1 VPANLVKG
9 KLLDGGVALGHAVFE
24 FGTPGIARIL
34 QAAGAD
40 FVTFDMEHA
49 VFGIDSIRSL
59 IAYTRGTTVTPFVR
73 VPTTR
78 YEYIAGVLD
87 AGAQG
92 ILVPLVEDAEQVQR
106 IVDAARYEPRGH
118 RGIAYGI
125 AHDDFVQGDPIAK
138 MQEANDEILLIAMIE
153 SAKGLNNLEEIASHP
168 EIDVIWIGHY
178 DLAASLGVPGNIT
191 HPRMIDA
198 FDRLVDAAQR
208 HGKLA
213 GRGVGDVDTALTWIR
228 RGFRILTYSRDI
240 LMLQSNLAR
249 GLATIRAHTA
259 ESAAESGDA
268 HGAGEAVQC
277 TAVAADGQSA
287 QRL

>member
-1 VPANLVKG
+1 MPANLAKQ
-9 KLLDGGVALGHAVFE
+9 KLTAGGVALGHAVFE

-49 VFGIDSIRSL
+49 VFGIDSIRKL
-59 IAYTRGTTVTPFVR
+59 IAYTRGTSVSPFVR

-78 YEYIAGVLD
+78 YEYIAGALD

-92 ILVPLVEDAEQVQR
+92 ILVPLVESGEQVQR
-106 IVDAARYEPRGH
+106 IVDAGRYEPRGH

-138 MQEANDEILLIAMIE
+138 MREANDEVLLIAMIE
-153 SAKGLNNLEEIASHP
+153 SARGMENLEEIASHP

-191 HPRMIDA
+191 HPRMIGA
-198 FDRLVDAAQR
+198 FDRLADAAAR
-208 HGKLA
+208 YGKLA
-213 GRGVGDVDTALTWIR
+213 GRGVGDVESAVTWIQ

-240 LMLQSNLAR
+240 LVFQTSLAR
-249 GLATIRAHTA
+249 GLAAVRARLA
-259 ESAAESGDA
+259 EPALAAT
-268 HGAGEAVQC
+268 GEAGDD
-277 TAVAADGQSA
+277 AGARIESPSA
-287 QRL
+287 ERQRR